1 MKITGMTLYK
11 VPPRWLFLKV
21 DTDEGICGWGE
32 PIVEGRS
39 RYTERGH
46 YDDAVGRI
54 SESLHRRIC
63 FVDRQVSCTDGN
75 PAVPRTRFF
84 VGTFFHRGNPKVLIL
99 L

>member
-1 MKITGMTLYK
+1 MLALETSTTTSRTKMNCSAGGLSSF
-11 VPPRWLFLKV
+11 PCL
-21 DTDEGICGWGE
+21 GSHAA
-32 PIVEGRS
+32 GRS
-39 RYTERGH
+39 RYKERGH